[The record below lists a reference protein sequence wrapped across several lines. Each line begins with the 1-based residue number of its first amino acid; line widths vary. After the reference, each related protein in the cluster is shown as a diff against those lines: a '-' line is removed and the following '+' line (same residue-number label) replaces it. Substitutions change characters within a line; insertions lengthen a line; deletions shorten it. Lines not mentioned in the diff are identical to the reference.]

1 MARFLLHQFIKNVQK
16 SLTRLDNGSSVKI
29 DNHTMSCPVKFMEH
43 LVKTRTNEF
52 IPHHEIQQIHNQVIQ
67 QQKHLEIE
75 KDIGWV

>member
-1 MARFLLHQFIKNVQK
+1 MKHSEVKEDFK
-16 SLTRLDNGSSVKI
+16 SPY
-29 DNHTMSCPVKFMEH
+29 TMSCPVKFMEH

-67 QQKHLEIE
+67 KQKHLEIE

>member
-1 MARFLLHQFIKNVQK
+1 MAAEVRGE
-16 SLTRLDNGSSVKI
+16 S
-29 DNHTMSCPVKFMEH
+29 
-43 LVKTRTNEF
+43 VKTRTNEF